1 MATNEPLDNK
11 KQLIT
16 LMLQTIEN
24 FVPLETRP
32 APEGMAI
39 YLYELKKEIL
49 RQDPKF
55 KFINSYNDYIFR
67 ILTLLDYLDVSE
79 EYDTESHG
87 KTVHMI
93 CRETRDIKRID
104 PLWKINPTSIIE
116 FINSTLSAS
125 ARKWV
130 KKITI
135 VRK

>member
-1 MATNEPLDNK
+1 VTTSESLNNK

-39 YLYELKKEIL
+39 YLYELKKEII

-67 ILTLLDYLDVSE
+67 TLTLLDYLDVSK
-79 EYDTESHG
+79 EYDTENHG
-87 KTVHMI
+87 KTIHMI
-93 CRETRDIKRID
+93 CRETRDIKRMN
-104 PLWKINPTSIIE
+104 PLWKMDKTTVIE
-116 FINSTLSAS
+116 FINSTSSTFA
-125 ARKWV
+125 K
-130 KKITI
+130 
-135 VRK
+135 

>member
-1 MATNEPLDNK
+1 MKYIIKNKNVNSILTTHFIDVCKKLDK
-11 KQLIT
+11 HK
-16 LMLQTIEN
+16 MIEN
-24 FVPLETRP
+24 HCMETKKN
-32 APEGMAI
+32 GHKLD
-39 YLYELKKEIL
+39 YLYELKKEVI

-55 KFINSYNDYIFR
+55 KFINSYNNYIFR
-67 ILTLLDYLDVSE
+67 ILTLLDYLDVSK

-125 ARKWV
+125 ARK
-130 KKITI
+130 
-135 VRK
+135 

>member
-1 MATNEPLDNK
+1 MSKEIATKESLDNK
-11 KQLIT
+11 RQLVT

-39 YLYELKKEIL
+39 YLYELKKEII

-55 KFINSYNDYIFR
+55 KFLNPYNDYIFR
-67 ILTLLDYLDVSE
+67 ILTLLDYLDVSK

-104 PLWKINPTSIIE
+104 PSWKINPTLIIE
-116 FINSTLSAS
+116 FINSTSLAS
-125 ARKWV
+125 ARK
-130 KKITI
+130 
-135 VRK
+135 

>member
-1 MATNEPLDNK
+1 MSKEMATNESLSNK
-11 KQLIT
+11 RQLVT

-39 YLYELKKEIL
+39 YLYELKKEII

-55 KFINSYNDYIFR
+55 KFINPYNDYIFR
-67 ILTLLDYLDVSE
+67 ILTLLDYLDVSK

-87 KTVHMI
+87 KTIHLI

-104 PLWKINPTSIIE
+104 PSWKINPTSIIE
-116 FINSTLSAS
+116 FINSTSSTFA
-125 ARKWV
+125 
-130 KKITI
+130 KK
-135 VRK
+135 

>member
-1 MATNEPLDNK
+1 MATNESLDNK
-11 KQLIT
+11 RQLVT

-39 YLYELKKEIL
+39 YLYELKKEII
-49 RQDPKF
+49 RQDPEF
-55 KFINSYNDYIFR
+55 KFINPYNDYIFR
-67 ILTLLDYLDVSE
+67 VLTLLDYLDVSN

-87 KTVHMI
+87 KTIHMI

-104 PLWKINPTSIIE
+104 PLWKINPTSVIE

-125 ARKWV
+125 ARK
-130 KKITI
+130 
-135 VRK
+135 

>member
-1 MATNEPLDNK
+1 MATNESLSNK
-11 KQLIT
+11 RQLVT

-39 YLYELKKEIL
+39 YLYELKKEII

-55 KFINSYNDYIFR
+55 KFINPYNDYIFR
-67 ILTLLDYLDVSE
+67 ILTLLDYLDVSK

-87 KTVHMI
+87 KTIHLI

-104 PLWKINPTSIIE
+104 PSWKINPTSIIE
-116 FINSTLSAS
+116 FINSTSSTFA
-125 ARKWV
+125 
-130 KKITI
+130 KK
-135 VRK
+135 

>member
-1 MATNEPLDNK
+1 
-11 KQLIT
+11 
-16 LMLQTIEN
+16 MLQTIEN

-67 ILTLLDYLDVSE
+67 ILTLLDYLDVSK

-87 KTVHMI
+87 KTIHMI

-104 PLWKINPTSIIE
+104 PSWRINPTSIIE

-125 ARKWV
+125 ARK
-130 KKITI
+130 
-135 VRK
+135 

>member
-1 MATNEPLDNK
+1 MSKDIAANESLDNK
-11 KQLIT
+11 RQLVT

-39 YLYELKKEIL
+39 YLYELKKEII

-67 ILTLLDYLDVSE
+67 ILTLLDYLDVSK

-87 KTVHMI
+87 KTVHLI

-104 PLWKINPTSIIE
+104 PSWKINPTSIIE
-116 FINSTLSAS
+116 FINSTSSTFA
-125 ARKWV
+125 
-130 KKITI
+130 KK
-135 VRK
+135 

>member
-1 MATNEPLDNK
+1 MATNESLDNK
-11 KQLIT
+11 NQLIT

-67 ILTLLDYLDVSE
+67 ILTLLDYLDVSK

-104 PLWKINPTSIIE
+104 PSWRINPTSIIE

-125 ARKWV
+125 ARK
-130 KKITI
+130 
-135 VRK
+135 

>member
-1 MATNEPLDNK
+1 MATNESLDNK
-11 KQLIT
+11 NQLIT

-67 ILTLLDYLDVSE
+67 ILTLLDYLDVSK
-79 EYDTESHG
+79 EYDTESHE
-87 KTVHMI
+87 KVFALTKELFSMYV
-93 CRETRDIKRID
+93 
-104 PLWKINPTSIIE
+104 KIIQT
-116 FINSTLSAS
+116 FVQ
-125 ARKWV
+125 RK
-130 KKITI
+130 
-135 VRK
+135 

>member
-1 MATNEPLDNK
+1 MAANGSLDNK
-11 KQLIT
+11 RQLVT

-39 YLYELKKEIL
+39 YLYELKKEII

-55 KFINSYNDYIFR
+55 KFISSYNDYIFR
-67 ILTLLDYLDVSE
+67 VLTLLDYLDVSK

-104 PLWKINPTSIIE
+104 PSWKINPTSIIE
-116 FINSTLSAS
+116 FINSTSLAS
-125 ARKWV
+125 ARK
-130 KKITI
+130 
-135 VRK
+135 

>member
-1 MATNEPLDNK
+1 MSKEMAAKEPLDNK
-11 KQLIT
+11 RQLVT
-16 LMLQTIEN
+16 LILQTIEN

-39 YLYELKKEIL
+39 YLYELKKEII

-55 KFINSYNDYIFR
+55 KFINPYNDYIFR
-67 ILTLLDYLDVSE
+67 ILTLLDYLDVSK

-87 KTVHMI
+87 KTVHLI

-116 FINSTLSAS
+116 FINSTSSAS
-125 ARKWV
+125 ARK
-130 KKITI
+130 
-135 VRK
+135 